1 MTRGNIEAAAI
12 LAFAVIFLQ
21 APGVAAAGS
30 DAGEPI
36 LTKECNERRHAC
48 QNSILGA
55 QRRNKKSEESLLD
68 KVGLGSL
75 EDIPWETFPL
85 ALGLS
90 ALIGAAGG
98 FVYGGLVE
106 DGRPKRDA

>member
-1 MTRGNIEAAAI
+1 MTKGNIGAAAI
-12 LAFAVIFLQ
+12 LAFAVIVL
-21 APGVAAAGS
+21 APAVGAGA

-36 LTKECNERRHAC
+36 LTKECNERRDTC
-48 QNSILGA
+48 ENSILGA

-98 FVYGGLVE
+98 FVYGGLVQ